1 MPFEFQTSHGMVTP
15 HKKVRI
21 QNMFKHPKCLFKHL
35 RKLDGNMG
43 TVNKSLKKRT
53 AITRITRTFTRN
65 KFPRPNLSQ
74 GSVHVF
80 AQLAIKSTII
90 LQNLQN
96 I

>member
-43 TVNKSLKKRT
+43 TVNKSLKKE
-53 AITRITRTFTRN
+53 
-65 KFPRPNLSQ
+65 
-74 GSVHVF
+74 
-80 AQLAIKSTII
+80 QLLHALPEHSLETSFQDQI
-90 LQNLQN
+90 
-96 I
+96 